1 MGIWVQ
7 GRSERMS
14 DFVHLHVHSEYSL
27 LDGAGRVSDLVRRA
41 GEAGMNS
48 VALTDHGNMYGAV
61 EFYKQAKKYG
71 VKPIIGCEVY
81 IAPRS
86 RFDKVAIEGESYYHL
101 ILLAETQAGYSQL
114 VELVSR
120 AYTEGFYYKP
130 RIDKELLAQ
139 HHEGLIGLSA
149 CIAGEVPSLI
159 LKGDLAGAEAAAR
172 EYSNIFGPD
181 NFFIELQD
189 HGIPE
194 QREVNPKLVE
204 LARKL
209 GVGLVATN
217 DIHYIDRSD
226 ADAHDVLLC
235 IQTGKCVEDV
245 GRMRFPS
252 PEFYLK
258 SGEEM
263 AALFPEY
270 PEAMTNTC
278 RIAERCQVEFE
289 FGNLKLP
296 NFPLPPGVAA
306 ENYLRELCMAALPV
320 RYPAAGSLEQ
330 ERLDYELSVIGSMG
344 FASYF
349 LIVWDFVRFARESRI
364 PVGPG
369 RGSAAGSIVAYL
381 LKITNIDPLKYGLLF
396 ERFLNPERITMPDI
410 DIDFC
415 YVRRGKIIEYVSSRY
430 GADHVAQIITFGTMA
445 ARAAIRDVG
454 RALNAPFGEVD
465 RIAKLIP
472 TVLNITLKEA
482 LAMSQELK
490 SAYDTNDTARK
501 ILDLAMSLEGLPRHA
516 STHAAGL
523 VIARESLNCQVPVQN
538 SADGFITTQFDKDCI
553 EEIGFLKMDLL
564 GLRTLTVIGDAVDML
579 RDNRGID
586 VDMEQIPLADAATCE
601 MLSRGETVGVFQM
614 ESGGMTNLVKELH
627 PQQFEDLIPLV
638 ALYRPGPLNSGMV
651 EDFVRGRHGTKT
663 VVYQHPLLEPILR
676 DTFGVILYQEQV
688 MQIASVMG
696 GFTLGQADLLRR
708 AMGKKKHDVLAAQ
721 RERFLAGAAGQGV
734 DAAIANEVFS
744 LMEKFADYGFNKSH
758 SAAYALVAYQTAYL
772 KAHYP
777 EEFMAAMLTSVMGD
791 SGRVGYFIEECRKQ
805 GIKIL
810 PPDINR
816 SGLSFSVEAAS
827 VRFGL
832 AGVKNVGD
840 GAIESILKARQDG
853 DFKSLVDFCER
864 IDTRLVNKRVLE
876 SLIKCGAFDSTGWRR
891 SQLLAVSEQAV
902 DLAASRQ
909 KDKASGQMGLFGD
922 EPTDAFQEL
931 IPPDMEELPK
941 PQILAMEKEMTGFFV
956 TGHPLDEY
964 REQLKGLSPIGTLV
978 SNECT
983 DNQTVQIA
991 GIVMAAKRIP
1001 TKNGETMCFVT
1012 LEDFTGAI
1020 EVIAFPRT
1028 FERAGPLLT
1037 VDRAITVRGR
1047 VSITDDKIKII
1058 AESVKPLGQKNA
1070 QEVRINIRREQET
1083 PEIFDRLKQIFTS
1096 CHGDAIVF
1104 LQLLDQ
1110 KRIIKTDK
1118 NFWINPSP
1126 LAVKRI
1132 EDILGSGSVIL
1143 A

>member
-1 MGIWVQ
+1 
-7 GRSERMS
+7 MS

-27 LDGAGRVSDLVRRA
+27 LDGAGRIGDLIRRA
-41 GEAGMNS
+41 KESGMPA

-61 EFYKQAKKYG
+61 EFYKQAKKHG
-71 VKPIIGCEVY
+71 IKPIIGCEVY

-86 RFDKVAIEGESYYHL
+86 RFDKMAIEGESYYHL
-101 ILLAETQAGYSQL
+101 VLLAETQAGYSQL

-130 RIDKELLAQ
+130 RIDKELLAA

-149 CIAGEVPSLI
+149 CIAGEIPSMI
-159 LKGDLAGAEAAAR
+159 LKGDMAAAETSAR
-172 EYSNIFGPD
+172 EYVDIFGRD

-194 QREVNPKLVE
+194 QREANPKLVE
-204 LARKL
+204 LANKL
-209 GVGLVATN
+209 GIGLVATN
-217 DIHYIDRSD
+217 DIHYIDRAD

-245 GRMRFPS
+245 GRMRFS
-252 PEFYLK
+252 TQEFYMK
-258 SGEEM
+258 TGEEM
-263 AALFPEY
+263 AQLFPEY
-270 PEAMTNTC
+270 PEALSNTC

-289 FGNLKLP
+289 FGHLRLP
-296 NFPLPPGVAA
+296 DFPLPAGVTSD
-306 ENYLRELCMAALPV
+306 NYLRELCTAALPV
-320 RYPAAGSLEQ
+320 RYPEAGNVEQ
-330 ERLDYELSVIGSMG
+330 ERLDYELSVIQSMG
-344 FASYF
+344 FSSYF

-415 YVRRGKIIEYVSSRY
+415 YVRRGKIIEYVAARY
-430 GADHVAQIITFGTMA
+430 GTDHVAQIITFGTMA

-465 RIAKLIP
+465 RIAKLVP
-472 TVLNITLKEA
+472 TVLNITLKDA
-482 LAMSQELK
+482 LSMSQELK
-490 SAYDTNDTARK
+490 SAYDKEPTARK

-523 VIARESLNCQVPVQN
+523 VIARESLNCQVPVQS

-564 GLRTLTVIGDAVDML
+564 GLRTLTVLGDAVDMIL
-579 RDNRGID
+579 QHRGIE
-586 VDMEQIPLADAATCE
+586 VDMESIPLDDAATCE

-614 ESGGMTNLVKELH
+614 ESGGMTNLVKELR
-627 PQQFEDLIPLV
+627 PKRFEDLIPLV

-663 VVYQHPLLEPILR
+663 VVFQHPLLEPVLT

-708 AMGKKKHDVLAAQ
+708 AMSKKKHDVLAAQ
-721 RERFLAGAAGQGV
+721 RARFLAGAAERGV
-734 DAAIANEVFS
+734 EAAVANEVFS

-816 SGLSFSVEAAS
+816 SGLSFSVEEAS
-827 VRFGL
+827 IRFGL
-832 AGVKNVGD
+832 AGVKNVGE
-840 GAIESILKARQDG
+840 GAIESILKARGDG
-853 DFKSLVDFCER
+853 DFQSLVDFCER
-864 IDTRLVNKRVLE
+864 IDMRLVNKRVLE
-876 SLIKCGAFDSTGWRR
+876 SLIKCGALDSTGWKR

-902 DLAASRQ
+902 DLAVSRQ
-909 KDKASGQMGLFGD
+909 KDKANGQMGLFGD
-922 EPTDAFQEL
+922 DSDQSFQEL
-931 IPPDMEELPK
+931 IPPAMAELPK

-964 REQLKGLSPIGTLV
+964 REQLKGVYPIGTLL
-978 SNECT
+978 STECT

-991 GIVMAAKRIP
+991 GIVTAAKRIP

-1012 LEDFTGAI
+1012 LEDFTGYV
-1020 EVIAFPRT
+1020 EVIVFPRI
-1028 FERAGPLLT
+1028 FERAGPLLAP
-1037 VDRAITVRGR
+1037 DRSVAVRGR
-1047 VSITDDKIKII
+1047 VSITEEKVKVI
-1058 AESVKPLGQKNA
+1058 AESVTPLGQKNA
-1070 QEVRINIRREQET
+1070 QEVRISIRKEQET
-1083 PEIFDRLKQIFTS
+1083 PEIFEGLKEIFVAYRGEAT
-1096 CHGDAIVF
+1096 VY

-1110 KRIIKTDK
+1110 RRLIKTDK
-1118 NFWINPSP
+1118 NYWINPTSA
-1126 LAVKRI
+1126 AVKKI
-1132 EDILGSGSVIL
+1132 EDILGLGSVFL

>member
-1 MGIWVQ
+1 MA
-7 GRSERMS
+7 

-27 LDGAGRVSDLVRRA
+27 LDGAGRVSDLIRRA
-41 GEAGMNS
+41 GETGMS
-48 VALTDHGNMYGAV
+48 AVALTDHGNMYGAV
-61 EFYKQAKKYG
+61 EFYKQAKKHG
-71 VKPIIGCEVY
+71 IKPIIGCEVY

-101 ILLAETQAGYSQL
+101 VLLAETQAGYSQL

-130 RIDKELLAQ
+130 RIDKELLAA

-149 CIAGEVPSLI
+149 CIAGEIPSLI
-159 LKGDLAGAEAAAR
+159 LKGNLAGAEAAAR
-172 EYSNIFGPD
+172 EYVDIFGQD
-181 NFFIELQD
+181 NFFIEIQD
-189 HGIPE
+189 HGIAE
-194 QREVNPKLVE
+194 QKDSNPQLVE

-217 DIHYIDRSD
+217 DIHYIDRAD

-235 IQTGKCVEDV
+235 IQTGKCVEDA
-245 GRMRFPS
+245 GRMRFPTS
-252 PEFYLK
+252 EFYLK
-258 SGEEM
+258 TGEEM
-263 AALFPEY
+263 SHLFPEY
-270 PEAMTNTC
+270 PEAISNTC

-289 FGNLKLP
+289 FGHLRLP
-296 NFPLPPGVAA
+296 DFPLPDGETAD
-306 ENYLRELCMAALPV
+306 NYLKELCEAALPV
-320 RYPAAGSLEQ
+320 RYPDADSVER
-330 ERLDYELSVIGSMG
+330 ERLEYELSVIQAMG
-344 FASYF
+344 FSSYF

-396 ERFLNPERITMPDI
+396 ERFLNPERVTMPDI

-415 YVRRGKIIEYVSSRY
+415 YVRRGKIIEYVAQRY

-465 RIAKLIP
+465 RIAKLVP
-472 TVLNITLKEA
+472 TVLNITLKDA

-490 SAYDTNDTARK
+490 SAYDKDPTARK

-523 VIARESLNCQVPVQN
+523 VIARDSLNSQVPVQS

-564 GLRTLTVIGDAVDML
+564 GLRTLTVIGDAVDMISQY
-579 RDNRGID
+579 RGINI
-586 VDMEQIPLADAATCE
+586 DMEAIPLDDAVTCE
-601 MLSRGETVGVFQM
+601 MLCRGETAGVFQM
-614 ESGGMTNLVKELH
+614 ESGGMTNLVKDLR
-627 PQQFEDLIPLV
+627 PQRFDDLIPLV

-651 EDFVRGRHGTKT
+651 EDFVHGRHGVKKT
-663 VVYQHPLLEPILR
+663 VYQHPLLEPILS

-721 RERFLAGAAGQGV
+721 RERFLAGATGQGV
-734 DAAIANEVFS
+734 EATVANEVFS

-791 SGRVGYFIEECRKQ
+791 SGRVGYFIEECRKH

-810 PPDINR
+810 PPDVNR
-816 SGLSFSVEAAS
+816 SALSFSVEESAI
-827 VRFGL
+827 RFGL
-832 AGVKNVGD
+832 AGVKNVGE
-840 GAIESILKARQDG
+840 GAIDSILKARSEG

-864 IDTRLVNKRVLE
+864 IDMRLVNKRVLE
-876 SLIKCGAFDSTGWRR
+876 SLIKCGALDSTGWRR
-891 SQLLAVSEQAV
+891 AQLLAVSETAV
-902 DLAASRQ
+902 ELAASRQ
-909 KDKASGQMGLFGD
+909 RDKASGQMGLFG
-922 EPTDAFQEL
+922 EEQMGSFEEL
-931 IPPDMEELPK
+931 VPPDLEELPK

-964 REQLKGLSPIGTLV
+964 REELKGMYPVGTLL
-978 SNECT
+978 STECT
-983 DNQTVQIA
+983 DNQSIKIA
-991 GIVMAAKRIP
+991 GIVMEAKRIP

-1012 LEDFTGAI
+1012 VEDFTGSI
-1020 EVIAFPRT
+1020 EVIVFPRV

-1037 VDRAITVRGR
+1037 PDRPISVSGR
-1047 VSITDDKIKII
+1047 LSITEDKVKVI
-1058 AESVKPLGQKNA
+1058 AETVKPLGQKNA

-1083 PEIFDRLKQIFTS
+1083 PEIFEGLKEIFTA
-1096 CHGDAIVF
+1096 CRGEATVY

-1110 KRIIKTDK
+1110 KRLIKTDK
-1118 NFWINPSP
+1118 NYWIN
-1126 LAVKRI
+1126 
-1132 EDILGSGSVIL
+1132 
-1143 A
+1143 